1 MDARMDTPSL
11 RWRYETWMGLVD
23 RHPWLRWTAKWGL
36 SFVSLLSG
44 IATLVIF
51 RRGTEH
57 FPWILGNVLL
67 LWVGGVVFA
76 HLRQALEARNRRIIR
91 VAVDFTVQ
99 SLHHEL
105 LLFLLPI
112 YYASTT
118 LSSRNLWFFLLHLT
132 VTLLTGIDPWYRAT
146 ILRRSPWMGHLL
158 FTFGLFV
165 ALNVGLPLIRVRSAL
180 ALLLSAIL
188 SVLALI
194 PAIRRGFALTWC
206 NAALT
211 AALVGCLTASI
222 IWPVRSWIPP
232 APLYLSS
239 STFARS
245 IEQLEPVEPVREVP
259 AANLQAWG
267 GLICFTAISAPAGL
281 REPIYHVWRRDDTLV
296 TQIALSPIRGGRPGG
311 FRTYSKRSDLGAN
324 PVGRW
329 TVDVLTAQG
338 QLIGRVSLIVTP

>member
-1 MDARMDTPSL
+1 MALAERYQWV
-11 RWRYETWMGLVD
+11 RWAT
-23 RHPWLRWTAKWGL
+23 KWGL
-36 SFVSLLSG
+36 SLLSLLSG

-76 HLRQALEARNRRIIR
+76 HLQQALEARNHRIIR
-91 VAVDFTVQ
+91 VAVDFTLQ

-132 VTLLTGIDPWYRAT
+132 ATLLTGIDPWYRAT
-146 ILRRSPWMGHLL
+146 ILRRSPWMSHLL
-158 FTFGLFV
+158 FAFGLFA

-194 PAIRRGFALTWC
+194 PAIRRGFAVTWRY
-206 NAALT
+206 AALT
-211 AALVGCLTASI
+211 AALVGCLAASI

-232 APLYLSS
+232 ATLYLSS

-245 IEQLEPVEPVREVP
+245 IEQLEPVEPIRE
-259 AANLQAWG
+259 ASAGNLQAWG
-267 GLICFTAISAPAGL
+267 GVVCFTAISAPAGL
-281 REPIYHVWRRDDTLV
+281 REPIYHVWRKDGTLV
-296 TQIALSPIRGGRPGG
+296 ARIALSPIRGGRPGG
-311 FRTYSKRSDLGAN
+311 FRTYSKRSDLGPDPA
-324 PVGRW
+324 GHW

-338 QLIGRVSLIVTP
+338 QLIGRVRLVVTS